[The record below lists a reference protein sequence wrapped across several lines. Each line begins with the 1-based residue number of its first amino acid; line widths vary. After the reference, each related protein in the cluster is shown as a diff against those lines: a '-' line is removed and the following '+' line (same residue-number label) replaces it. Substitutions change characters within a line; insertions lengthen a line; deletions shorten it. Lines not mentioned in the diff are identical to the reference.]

1 MQREN
6 IIIKLKTRE
15 QCKDE
20 QLPEW
25 FIPVSMLGKEHQA
38 YRVYNLN
45 DDYYSYYIPVAN
57 GSMFTWSIPE
67 EYIEDMRCAE

>member
-15 QCKDE
+15 QCKAE

-45 DDYYSYYIPVAN
+45 DDYYSYYIQLFILNSSAN
-57 GSMFTWSIPE
+57 LQRINGGCW
-67 EYIEDMRCAE
+67 